1 MSEVPSPRSLDV
13 EEDMAFQ
20 RRNWRVERIG
30 WAGMTLVLVAAALG
44 LFAEG
49 PLSWTTARDAAGA
62 FVVEYARIH
71 RQTAPTTM
79 KMRVAAQEVRADGV
93 TIEVDE
99 AFADAFRI
107 TEIQPQ
113 PVQSTTTAD
122 GMRFRFE
129 AVPNAP
135 ATIYF
140 HLSPEKVG
148 FVRPGLGLAGRD
160 RITLP
165 TFTYP

>member
-49 PLSWTTARDAAGA
+49 PLSWTTARDAAGT

-79 KMRVAAQEVRADGV
+79 KMKVAAQAVAAEGV
-93 TIEVDE
+93 TIEIDE

-113 PVQSTTTAD
+113 PVQSMTTAD

-129 AVPNAP
+129 AAPNAP
-135 ATIYF
+135 ATIYV

-148 FVRPGLGLAGRD
+148 FVRPRLGLAGRD
-160 RITLP
+160 RIALP